1 MGKKVSL
8 ETIQELLKE
17 VDKANINRARVISDV
32 QNKEA
37 RTIIQECSD
46 IVMKTGHAGLA
57 GLGAAYGLGAA
68 GAAIGAAGAG
78 AGIGGAAAGGGIAAG
93 GGAIMGIVG
102 GGAAAAEGGAIG
114 AAAGAPIPIIG
125 PLIGAG
131 VGIVIG
137 GIVGGVIVAK
147 QKNKRE
153 RLYQEGM
160 SKQNGA
166 IKALTNEV
174 QELQQKVSKKD
185 EEIARLKYL
194 VGLLSAYIDSM
205 GALSTATA

>member
-46 IVMKTGHAGLA
+46 IVMKTGHAGLV

-68 GAAIGAAGAG
+68 GGAIGAAGAG

-93 GGAIMGIVG
+93 GGVVMGLH
-102 GGAAAAEGGAIG
+102 G
-114 AAAGAPIPIIG
+114 AAAGAAVGTPFPIIG

-205 GALSTATA
+205 SALSAATA